1 MPRYVAVTSVTHGQG
16 RGADKQLWS
25 ISKGQQFDPSEM
37 DMTDEAVEALLT
49 RKQVRVMEKDSD
61 IPAAKP
67 AKAPLTARSRKAARD
82 DAVAQLA
89 VQADTSGAST
99 GSTRGGSSRTAAAA
113 AAAGGGSTQ
122 GGQPPATK

>member
-1 MPRYVAVTSVTHGQG
+1 MPRYVAVTRITHGQG
-16 RGADKQLWS
+16 RGVEKQVWNVTG
-25 ISKGQQFDPSEM
+25 GQQFDPSEM
-37 DMTDEAVEALLT
+37 EMTDEAVERLLASK
-49 RKQVRVMEKDSD
+49 RIRVMDEDASSPK
-61 IPAAKP
+61 ATAV
-67 AKAPLTARSRKAARD
+67 KAPMTARSRKAARD

-89 VQADTSGAST
+89 TQADTSGAST

>member
-82 DAVAQLA
+82 DAV
-89 VQADTSGAST
+89 QADTSGAST